1 MEDEM
6 FEPIEKSPSASSL
19 LKALS
24 HHYVT
29 NAVVAFLFCITGPL
43 AIILDVSIHGGLDQA
58 DIVSWVF
65 AGYTLGGILTIFV
78 SYLYRQPIALAWT
91 IPGAV
96 LLKSSLDHLSFNEI
110 IGSYVVTALLIL
122 ILGLTGAAKRWMKY
136 IPLPIVMGMV
146 AGVFLPFGLNIVTAF
161 NKSFYIALYSLI
173 FYLIFSFFPNLGRMV
188 PPILASLL
196 AGLVTA
202 ILTGNFVVQGE
213 TSTYFVVPK
222 IYTPTFSVQ
231 SLVELVLPLT
241 ITVIAI
247 QNAQGIA
254 ILRAAEFNPPINA
267 MTIACGFGSLI
278 YALFGSVPTC
288 VTGPVN
294 GILNTSG
301 KKQHRFIAAII
312 FGFLLIIFGIFSP
325 VAIKFALAIPQSFI
339 GMLGGLAMIRV
350 LQGSFI
356 EAFKAKFS
364 LGALTSFIVTVSGVT
379 IYNIGAPFWGL
390 VFGFIASLLLERHE
404 FKKINKYQ

>member
-1 MEDEM
+1 M

-19 LKALS
+19 FKALS
-24 HHYVT
+24 HHYIT

-43 AIILDVSIHGGLDQA
+43 AIILDVSIHGGLDRT
-58 DIVSWVF
+58 DIASWVF
-65 AGYTLGGILTIFV
+65 AGYTLSGILTIIV

-110 IGSYVVTALLIL
+110 IGSYVITAILIL
-122 ILGLTGAAKRWMKY
+122 ILGFTGTAKRWMKY

-146 AGVFLPFGLNIVTAF
+146 AGVFLPFGLNIISAF
-161 NKSFYIALYSLI
+161 NESFYIALISLI
-173 FYLIFSFFPNLGRMV
+173 FYLIFSFFHKLGRIF

-196 AGLVTA
+196 SGLVTA
-202 ILTGNFVVQGE
+202 ILTGNFAVEGE
-213 TSTYFVVPK
+213 STTYFVVPK

-231 SLVELVLPLT
+231 SLIELVIPLT

-254 ILRAAEFNPPINA
+254 ILRTAGYTPPINS
-267 MTIACGFGSLI
+267 MTITCGLGSLV
-278 YALFGSVPTC
+278 YAFLGSVPTC

-301 KKQHRFIAAII
+301 EKQYRFLAAII
-312 FGFLLIIFGIFSP
+312 FGLLLIIFGIFSP
-325 VAIKFALAIPQSFI
+325 VAIKFALAIPQAFI

-356 EAFKAKFS
+356 ESFKEKFS
-364 LGALTSFIVTVSGVT
+364 FGALVSFITTISGIT

-390 VFGFIASLLLERHE
+390 FFGFIASLLFERDD
-404 FKKINKYQ
+404 FKIR